1 MIKLRQR
8 DIVFRYTRGQGPG
21 GQHKNKTDS
30 CVIATHT
37 PTDIEVKVDGRNQHQ
52 NKRAAIKEL
61 EKRVNEHFEKEKATT
76 RKTRRDAAIKDETRI
91 RTYDFSRGVVT
102 DHRSGKTASIK
113 DILEKGR
120 IEKLR

>member
-1 MIKLRQR
+1 MKIRQG
-8 DIVFRYTRGQGPG
+8 DIAFRYTRGQGSG

-30 CVIATHT
+30 CVYAKHI

-52 NKRAAIKEL
+52 NKRAAIREL
-61 EKRVNEHFEKEKATT
+61 QKRVDEQNESIRSKQ
-76 RKTRRDAAIKDETRI
+76 RKTRRDEAIHNETRI

-102 DHRSGKTASIK
+102 DHRSGKAASIK